1 MQAAV
6 PLPAFRPPAGV
17 CCSSDAASSA
27 WRCHQAAFCSLGAPP
42 TTDPELH
49 DAPTAAACA
58 PVRFWA
64 VAAAPTYDEPAT
76 NVFIDSL
83 CPDVLET
90 LVHTLLLLQ
99 VP

>member
-1 MQAAV
+1 MQPNAADHFLSV
-6 PLPAFRPPAGV
+6 LLTRK
-17 CCSSDAASSA
+17 
-27 WRCHQAAFCSLGAPP
+27 RE
-42 TTDPELH
+42 TYMLH
-49 DAPTAAACA
+49 GLQHCLITVLSRIAACA

-64 VAAAPTYDEPAT
+64 VAAAPTPDDPAT

-99 VP
+99 VRALGWGRRQA